1 MPWPSLLLLCWLL
14 RRLPWPSHSLSLLPF
29 SVSLQHYAQHIFSS
43 PQRQKPRPFTL
54 ISFSPAR
61 REYFSLRAQYYSTPR
76 TESHPVRDRDR
87 TVNPLTGKNRYG
99 YVIPGKDRLYG
110 CPHCDKMKKKL
121 IYPLVVDLNEFFDRE
136 ETKKHMS
143 EMHPE
148 FDCCCGKCN
157 ICFQTHEVLMEHEYN
172 FCPMIVIT
180 RWDIYNEFCFFLN
193 V

>member
-1 MPWPSLLLLCWLL
+1 MAFALPLPPLLCFPPAL
-14 RRLPWPSHSLSLLPF
+14 RSTHFQLPTKP
-29 SVSLQHYAQHIFSS
+29 
-43 PQRQKPRPFTL
+43 KPRPSTL

-61 REYFSLRAQYYSTPR
+61 KEYFSLRAQYYSTPR

-157 ICFQTHEVLMEHEYN
+157 ICFQTHEELMEHEYN

-180 RWDIYNEFCFFLN
+180 R
-193 V
+193 